1 MMLNYLKESFFI
13 SLNAIIA
20 NKMRSF
26 LTTLGI
32 VIGVCSVVLMSTA
45 IKGVDNSFQ
54 QGISA
59 LGSDV
64 LYIDKFAW
72 FSNEEFWKMRNRPNI
87 RYEDFMRF
95 KSLAKLPLAVAP
107 QAITVR
113 NIKFGEKAA
122 EAIFVTGSTHEF
134 LQTTNFTFK
143 AGRFFSEIESEGG
156 RDVAVL
162 GYELAENLFPNLDPV
177 GMSVKIGGYSYQ
189 VVGVLDKQGSTLLGS
204 FNPDKQV
211 YIPIKSFFRHFGL
224 TRRSITIV
232 VRAPNSQ
239 LLEETK
245 LEAEQVMR
253 QVRGLKAYEESNF
266 SINQQEGLTQIYEQ
280 TVGVI
285 QIGGLFITGLSLF
298 VGAIGIMNI
307 MFVSVK
313 ERTRE
318 IGIRK
323 AIGATRRIIMTQF
336 LMESSII
343 SLIGGLIGLLFAVI
357 LSYVVNQFIPTSVQ
371 VSAVIIAIGISLI
384 TGIVSGLAPAYA
396 AAKLDPVESLRY
408 E

>member
-1 MMLNYLKESFFI
+1 MLVQLKEGLFI
-13 SLNAIIA
+13 SFNAILA
-20 NKMRSF
+20 NKLRSF

-54 QGISA
+54 QGISS

-72 FSNEEFWKMRNRPNI
+72 FGNEEFWRMRNRPNI
-87 RYEDFMRF
+87 TYDDYLKF
-95 KSLAKLPLAVAP
+95 KSLVRLPLAVAP

-113 NIKFGEKAA
+113 NLKFLDRTA
-122 EAIFVTGSTHEF
+122 ESIFITGTTSDY
-134 LQTTNFTFK
+134 LATTNFTFK
-143 AGRFFSEIESEGG
+143 SGRFFSEIESESG
-156 RDVAVL
+156 RDVCVI
-162 GYELAENLFPNLDPV
+162 GYELAENLFPNLEPV
-177 GMSVKIGGYSYQ
+177 GMTIKIAGHPYTI
-189 VVGVLDKQGSTLLGS
+189 VGVLDKQGSTLLGS

-211 YIPIKSFFRHFGL
+211 YIPIKSLARHFGINV
-224 TRRSITIV
+224 RSITIV
-232 VRAPNSQ
+232 VRAKNSQ

-245 LEAEQVMR
+245 LEAQQVMR
-253 QVRGLKAYEESNF
+253 QVRRLKAYESENF
-266 SINQQEGLTQIYEQ
+266 SINQQEGLTNIYKQ
-280 TVGVI
+280 TVGII
-285 QIGGLFITGLSLF
+285 QVGGLIITGLSLF

-323 AIGATRRIIMTQF
+323 AIGATRKIIMTQF
-336 LMESSII
+336 LLEASII
-343 SLIGGLIGLLFAVI
+343 SLIGGLIGLFFAIV

-371 VSAVIIAIGISLI
+371 ISAVIIAILISFL
-384 TGIVSGLAPAYA
+384 TGIISGLAPAYT

>member
-1 MMLNYLKESFFI
+1 MLNQLKEGLFI
-13 SLNAIIA
+13 SFNAILA

-54 QGISA
+54 QGISS

-72 FSNEEFWKMRNRPNI
+72 FGNEEFWKMRNRPNI
-87 RYEDFMRF
+87 TYEDFLKF
-95 KSLAKLPLAVAP
+95 KSLAKLPIAIAP
-107 QAITVR
+107 QAISIR
-113 NIKFGEKAA
+113 NVKFRDRTA
-122 EAIFVTGSTHEF
+122 ESIFITGSTNEF
-134 LQTTNFTFK
+134 LGTTNFTFK
-143 AGRFFSEIESEGG
+143 SGRFFNEIESEGG

-162 GYELAENLFPNLDPV
+162 GFDIAENLFPNLDPV
-177 GMSVKIGGYSYQ
+177 GMTVKIGGYTYQ
-189 VVGVLDKQGSTLLGS
+189 VIGVLNKQGSTLLGS

-211 YIPIKSFFRHFGL
+211 YVPIKSLFRHFGL
-224 TRRSITIV
+224 NWRTITIV

-239 LLEETK
+239 LLDETK
-245 LEAEQVMR
+245 LEAEQIMR
-253 QVRGLKAYEESNF
+253 QIRRLKAYEEANF
-266 SINQQEGLTQIYEQ
+266 SINQQEGLTQIYER

-285 QIGGLFITGLSLF
+285 QIGGLLITGLSLF

-323 AIGATRRIIMTQF
+323 AIGATRKIIMTQF
-336 LMESSII
+336 LLEASII
-343 SLIGGLIGLLFAVI
+343 SLIGGFIGLFFAVV

-371 VSAVIIAIGISLI
+371 ISSVVLAIIISFL
-384 TGIVSGLAPAYA
+384 TGIISGLAPAYT

>member
-1 MMLNYLKESFFI
+1 MFNYLKESFFI
-13 SLNAIIA
+13 SFNAIIA

-32 VIGVCSVVLMSTA
+32 VIGICSVVLMSTA

-54 QGISA
+54 QGISS

-87 RYEDFMRF
+87 TYEDFLKF
-95 KSLAKLPLAVAP
+95 KSLVKLPIAVAP
-107 QAITVR
+107 QAITIR
-113 NIKFGEKAA
+113 NIKFRDKTA
-122 EAIFVTGSTHEF
+122 ESIFITGSTNEF
-134 LQTTNFTFK
+134 LATTNFTFK
-143 AGRFFSEIESEGG
+143 SGRFFTEVESEGG

-162 GYELAENLFPNLDPV
+162 GFDLAENLFPNLNPV
-177 GMSVKIGGYSYQ
+177 GFSIKIGGYNYQ
-189 VVGVLDKQGSTLLGS
+189 IVGVLDKQGSTLLGS

-211 YIPIKSFFRHFGL
+211 YIPIKSLFKHFGL
-224 TRRSITIV
+224 NRRTITIV
-232 VRAPNSQ
+232 VRAPDSQ
-239 LLEETK
+239 SLEETK
-245 LEAEQVMR
+245 IEAEQIMR
-253 QVRGLKAYEESNF
+253 QVRKLKSYEPANF
-266 SINQQEGLTQIYEQ
+266 SINQQEGLTQIYNQ

-285 QIGGLFITGLSLF
+285 KIGGLFITALSLF

-336 LMESSII
+336 LMEASII
-343 SLIGGLIGLLFAVI
+343 SLIGGIIGLLLAVI
-357 LSYVVNQFIPTSVQ
+357 LSYLVNQFIPTSVQ
-371 VSAVIIAIGISLI
+371 ISAVVLAIIISFI
-384 TGIVSGLAPAYA
+384 TGIISGLAPAYS

>member
-1 MMLNYLKESFFI
+1 MFNQVKEGLFI
-13 SLNAIIA
+13 SFNAILA

-54 QGISA
+54 QGISS

-72 FSNEEFWKMRNRPNI
+72 FGNEEFWKMRNRPNI
-87 RYEDFMRF
+87 TFEDYLKF
-95 KSLAKLPLAVAP
+95 KSLAKLPIAVAP
-107 QAITVR
+107 
-113 NIKFGEKAA
+113 
-122 EAIFVTGSTHEF
+122 EAISIRNVKFKDRTAESIFITGSTNDF
-134 LQTTNFTFK
+134 LETTNFSFK
-143 AGRFFSEIESEGG
+143 SGRFFNEIESDGG

-162 GYELAENLFPNLDPV
+162 GFDIAEKLFPNLNPI
-177 GMSVKIGGYSYQ
+177 GFTIKIGGFSYQ
-189 VVGVLDKQGSTLLGS
+189 VIGVLNKQGSTLLGS
-204 FNPDKQV
+204 FNPDKQIYV
-211 YIPIKSFFRHFGL
+211 PIKSLFRHFGL
-224 TRRSITIV
+224 NWRTITIV

-245 LEAEQVMR
+245 LEAEQIMR
-253 QVRGLKAYEESNF
+253 QIRKLKAYEEANF
-266 SINQQEGLTQIYEQ
+266 SINQQEGLTQIYER

-285 QIGGLFITGLSLF
+285 QIGGLLITGLSLF

-323 AIGATRRIIMTQF
+323 AIGATRSTIMTQF
-336 LMESSII
+336 LLEASII
-343 SLIGGLIGLLFAVI
+343 SSIGGLIGLFFAII

-371 VSAVIIAIGISLI
+371 ISAIVIAILISFI
-384 TGIVSGLAPAYA
+384 TGIISGLAPAYT

>member
-1 MMLNYLKESFFI
+1 MFSYLKESFII
-13 SLNAIIA
+13 SISAIIA

-54 QGISA
+54 QGISS

-87 RYEDFMRF
+87 VYDDYVKF
-95 KSLAKLPLAVAP
+95 KSLAKLPIAVAP

-113 NIKFGEKAA
+113 NIKFRDRTA
-122 EAIFVTGSTHEF
+122 EAIFITGSTHEY
-134 LQTTNFTFK
+134 LATTNFTFK
-143 AGRFFSEIESEGG
+143 SGRFFTELESEGG

-162 GYELAENLFPNLDPV
+162 GYELAENLFPNLDPI
-177 GMSVKIGGYSYQ
+177 GMTIKIAGHNYQ
-189 VVGVLDKQGSTLLGS
+189 VIGVLNKQGSTLLGS

-211 YIPIKSFFRHFGL
+211 YIPVKSLFNNFGI
-224 TRRSITIV
+224 TRRTITIV
-232 VRAPNSQ
+232 VRAPSSQ

-245 LEAEQVMR
+245 IEAEQVMR
-253 QVRGLKAYEESNF
+253 QVRRLKSYEPADF
-266 SINQQEGLTQIYEQ
+266 SINQQEGLTRIYEQ
-280 TVGVI
+280 TVGI
-285 QIGGLFITGLSLF
+285 IKIGGLFITGLSLF

-323 AIGATRRIIMTQF
+323 AIGATRRIILTQF
-336 LMESSII
+336 LMEASII
-343 SLIGGLIGLLFAVI
+343 SLIGGMIGLLFAII
-357 LSYVVNQFIPTSVQ
+357 LSYVVNQFVPTSVQ
-371 VSAVIIAIGISLI
+371 VSAVILAIVISLL
-384 TGIVSGLAPAYA
+384 TGVISGFAPAYT

>member
-1 MMLNYLKESFFI
+1 MFNQIKEGLFI
-13 SLNAIIA
+13 SFNAILA

-54 QGISA
+54 QGISS

-72 FSNEEFWKMRNRPNI
+72 FGNEEFWKMRNRPNI
-87 RYEDFMRF
+87 TYEDYLKF
-95 KSLAKLPLAVAP
+95 KSLAKIPIAVAP
-107 QAITVR
+107 QAISIR
-113 NIKFGEKAA
+113 NVKYRDRTA
-122 EAIFVTGSTHEF
+122 ESIFITGSTNDY
-134 LQTTNFTFK
+134 LATTNFSFK
-143 AGRFFSEIESEGG
+143 YGRFFNEIESESG

-162 GYELAENLFPNLDPV
+162 GYDIAENLFPNLDPI
-177 GMSVKIGGYSYQ
+177 GMTIRIGAHTFQ
-189 VVGVLDKQGSTLLGS
+189 VVGVLNKQGSTLLGS
-204 FNPDKQV
+204 FNPDKQIYV
-211 YIPIKSFFRHFGL
+211 PIKSLFRHFGL
-224 TRRSITIV
+224 NWRTVTIV

-239 LLEETK
+239 MLEETK
-245 LEAEQVMR
+245 LEAEQIMR
-253 QVRGLKAYEESNF
+253 QIRRLKAYEEANF
-266 SINQQEGLTQIYEQ
+266 SINQQEALTQIYER

-285 QIGGLFITGLSLF
+285 QIGGLLITGLSLF

-323 AIGATRRIIMTQF
+323 AIGATRKIIMTQF
-336 LMESSII
+336 LLEASII
-343 SLIGGLIGLLFAVI
+343 SLIGGFIGLFFAIV

-371 VSAVIIAIGISLI
+371 LSAVILAIFISFI
-384 TGIVSGLAPAYA
+384 TGIISGLAPAYT

>member
-1 MMLNYLKESFFI
+1 MFNQIKEGFFI
-13 SLNAIIA
+13 SFNSIIA
-20 NKMRSF
+20 NKLRSF

-54 QGISA
+54 QGISS

-72 FSNEEFWKMRNRPNI
+72 FGNEEFWKMRNRPNI
-87 RYEDFMRF
+87 TFEDYLKF
-95 KSLAKLPLAVAP
+95 KSLAKIPIAVAP
-107 QAITVR
+107 QAISVR
-113 NIKFGEKAA
+113 SVKFRDRTA
-122 EAIFVTGSTHEF
+122 ESVFITGSTNDYLE
-134 LQTTNFTFK
+134 TTNFNFK
-143 AGRFFSEIESEGG
+143 SGRFFNEIESDGG
-156 RDVAVL
+156 RNVAVL
-162 GYELAENLFPNLDPV
+162 GFDIAENLFPNLDPV
-177 GMSVKIGGYSYQ
+177 GMPVKIGGHTYY
-189 VVGVLDKQGSTLLGS
+189 VIGVLKKQGSTLLGS

-211 YIPIKSFFRHFGL
+211 YIPIKSLFQHFGL
-224 TRRSITIV
+224 NWRSITIV

-245 LEAEQVMR
+245 IEAEQIMR
-253 QVRGLKAYEESNF
+253 QIRRLKAYEDANF
-266 SINQQEGLTQIYEQ
+266 SINQQEGLTKIYEQ

-285 QIGGLFITGLSLF
+285 QIGGLLITGLSLF

-323 AIGATRRIIMTQF
+323 AIGATRRAIMIQF
-336 LMESSII
+336 LLEASII
-343 SLIGGLIGLLFAVI
+343 SLIGGLIGLLIAII

-371 VSAVIIAIGISLI
+371 ISAVVMAILISFI
-384 TGIVSGLAPAYA
+384 TGILSGLAPAYT

>member
-1 MMLNYLKESFFI
+1 MLNQLKEGLFI
-13 SLNAIIA
+13 SFNSILA

-54 QGISA
+54 QGISS

-72 FSNEEFWKMRNRPNI
+72 FGNEEFWKMRNRPNI
-87 RYEDFMRF
+87 TYEDYLKF
-95 KSLAKLPLAVAP
+95 KSLAKLPIAIAP
-107 QAITVR
+107 EAISVR
-113 NIKFGEKAA
+113 NVKFRDRTA
-122 EAIFVTGSTHEF
+122 ESIFITGSTDEY
-134 LQTTNFTFK
+134 LATTNFTFK
-143 AGRFFSEIESEGG
+143 SGRFFNDIESDGG
-156 RDVAVL
+156 RNVCVL
-162 GYELAENLFPNLDPV
+162 GFEIAENLFPNLDPI
-177 GMSVKIGGYSYQ
+177 GMTVKIGGHNYN
-189 VVGVLDKQGSTLLGS
+189 VIGVLKKQGSTLLGS
-204 FNPDKQV
+204 FNPDKQIYV
-211 YIPIKSFFRHFGL
+211 PIKSLFRHFGL
-224 TRRSITIV
+224 NWRSIIIV
-232 VRAPNSQ
+232 VRATNSQ
-239 LLEETK
+239 MLEETK
-245 LEAEQVMR
+245 IEAEQIMR
-253 QVRGLKAYEESNF
+253 QIRKLKAYEESNF
-266 SINQQEGLTQIYEQ
+266 SINQQEGLTKIYEQ

-285 QIGGLFITGLSLF
+285 QIGGLLITGLSLF

-323 AIGATRRIIMTQF
+323 AIGATRKIIMSQF
-336 LMESSII
+336 LLEASII
-343 SLIGGLIGLLFAVI
+343 SLIGGLIGLFLAII
-357 LSYVVNQFIPTSVQ
+357 LSFVINQFIPTSVQ
-371 VSAVIIAIGISLI
+371 ISAVIIAIFISFI
-384 TGIVSGLAPAYA
+384 TGILSGIAPAYA

>member
-1 MMLNYLKESFFI
+1 MFTYIKENFLISFN
-13 SLNAIIA
+13 SIIA

-54 QGISA
+54 QGISS

-87 RYEDFMRF
+87 TYEDYLKF
-95 KSLAKLPLAVAP
+95 KALVKLPVAVAP

-113 NIKFGEKAA
+113 NIKFRDKTA
-122 EAIFVTGSTHEF
+122 ESIFITGSTSDF
-134 LQTTNFTFK
+134 LATTNFTFK
-143 AGRFFSEIESEGG
+143 LGRFFTEVESEGG

-162 GYELAENLFPNLDPV
+162 GFDLAENLFPNLDPV
-177 GMSVKIGGYSYQ
+177 GMTIKIGGYTYQ
-189 VVGVLDKQGSTLLGS
+189 VVGVLNKQGSTLLGS

-211 YIPIKSFFRHFGL
+211 YIPIKSLFKHFGL
-224 TRRSITIV
+224 NWRSITIV

-245 LEAEQVMR
+245 IEAEQVMR
-253 QVRGLKAYEESNF
+253 QVRRLKSYEPPNF
-266 SINQQEGLTQIYEQ
+266 SINQQEGLTQIYER

-285 QIGGLFITGLSLF
+285 KIGGLFITGLSLF

-323 AIGATRRIIMTQF
+323 AIGATRRIILTQF
-336 LMESSII
+336 LMEASII
-343 SLIGGLIGLLFAVI
+343 SMIGGLIGLFFAVV

-371 VSAVIIAIGISLI
+371 LSAVILAIVISLL
-384 TGIVSGLAPAYA
+384 TGIISGLAPAYT

>member
-1 MMLNYLKESFFI
+1 MFTQLKEAFVISFR
-13 SLNAIIA
+13 AIFS

-54 QGISA
+54 QGISS

-72 FSNEEFWKMRNRPNI
+72 FSNEDFWKMRNRPNI
-87 RYEDFMRF
+87 TYEDFEKF
-95 KSLAKLPLAVAP
+95 SAIVKLPLAVAP
-107 QAITVR
+107 SVITVR
-113 NIKFGEKAA
+113 NIKHRQFTA
-122 EAIFVTGSTHEF
+122 EQIFITGSTSDY
-134 LQTTNFTFK
+134 LQTTNFTFRS
-143 AGRFFSEIESEGG
+143 GRFFTEIESEGG
-156 RDVAVL
+156 RDVVVL
-162 GYELAENLFPNLDPV
+162 GYELAENLFPNINPI
-177 GMSVKIGGYSYQ
+177 GSYVKIGGFNYQ
-189 VVGVLDKQGSTLLGS
+189 VVGVLDKQGSNLLGS
-204 FNPDKQV
+204 FNPDKQA
-211 YIPIKSFFRHFGL
+211 YIPIKSLFKHFGL
-224 TRRSITIV
+224 NQRSVTIV
-232 VRAPNSQ
+232 VRAQNSN
-239 LLEETK
+239 LLEDTR
-245 LEAEQVMR
+245 LEAEQAMR
-253 QVRGLKAYEESNF
+253 QVRRLKAYEPPNF
-266 SINQQEGLTQIYEQ
+266 SINQQEGLMNIYRQ

-323 AIGATRRIIMTQF
+323 AVGATRKNILFQF
-336 LMESSII
+336 LLEASII
-343 SLIGGLIGLLFAVI
+343 SMIGGLIGLFFAIV

-371 VSAVIIAIGISLI
+371 FSAVIIAILISLI
-384 TGIVSGLAPAYA
+384 TGIVSGIAPAYT

>member
-1 MMLNYLKESFFI
+1 MLNQLKEGLFI
-13 SLNAIIA
+13 SFNAILA

-54 QGISA
+54 QGISS

-72 FSNEEFWKMRNRPNI
+72 FGNEEFWKMRNRPNI
-87 RYEDFMRF
+87 TYEDYLKF
-95 KSLAKLPLAVAP
+95 KSLAKLPIAIAP
-107 QAITVR
+107 QAISVR
-113 NIKFGEKAA
+113 NVKFRERTA
-122 EAIFVTGSTHEF
+122 ESIFITGSTDEY
-134 LQTTNFTFK
+134 LATTNFTFK
-143 AGRFFSEIESEGG
+143 SGRFFNEIESEGG

-162 GYELAENLFPNLDPV
+162 GYDVAENLFPNLEPV
-177 GMSVKIGGYSYQ
+177 GMTVKIGGYSYQ
-189 VVGVLDKQGSTLLGS
+189 VIGVLNKQGSTLLGS

-211 YIPIKSFFRHFGL
+211 YVPIKSLFRHFGL
-224 TRRSITIV
+224 NWRTITIV

-245 LEAEQVMR
+245 LEAEQIMR
-253 QVRGLKAYEESNF
+253 QVRRLKAYEEANF
-266 SINQQEGLTQIYEQ
+266 SINQQEGLTQIYKN

-285 QIGGLFITGLSLF
+285 QIGGLLITGLSLF

-323 AIGATRRIIMTQF
+323 AIGATKKIIMTQF
-336 LMESSII
+336 LLESSII
-343 SLIGGLIGLLFAVI
+343 SLIGGLIGLFFAII
-357 LSYVVNQFIPTSVQ
+357 LSYVINQFIPTSVQ
-371 VSAVIIAIGISLI
+371 ISAVVLAIFISFL
-384 TGIVSGLAPAYA
+384 TGIVSGIAPAWA

>member
-1 MMLNYLKESFFI
+1 MFSYIKENFLI
-13 SLNAIIA
+13 SINAIIA

-54 QGISA
+54 QGISS

-72 FSNEEFWKMRNRPNI
+72 FSNEEFWRMRNRPNI
-87 RYEDFMRF
+87 TFEDYLKF
-95 KSLAKLPLAVAP
+95 KSLVKLPIAVAP

-113 NIKFGEKAA
+113 NIKFRDKTA
-122 EAIFVTGSTHEF
+122 EAIFITGSTSDF
-134 LQTTNFTFK
+134 LATTNFTFK
-143 AGRFFSEIESEGG
+143 SGRFFTEVESEGG

-162 GYELAENLFPNLDPV
+162 GYELAENLFPNLDPI
-177 GMSVKIGGYSYQ
+177 GMTVKIGGHTYQ
-189 VVGVLDKQGSTLLGS
+189 VVGVLNKQGSTLLGS

-211 YIPIKSFFRHFGL
+211 YIPIKSLFKHFGL

-245 LEAEQVMR
+245 IEAEQVMR
-253 QVRGLKAYEESNF
+253 QVRKLKSYENPDF

-285 QIGGLFITGLSLF
+285 KIGGLFITGLSLF

-323 AIGATRRIIMTQF
+323 AIGATRKIILTQF
-336 LMESSII
+336 LMEASII
-343 SLIGGLIGLLFAVI
+343 SMLGGLIGLFFAII
-357 LSYVVNQFIPTSVQ
+357 LSYVVNQFVPTSVQ
-371 VSAVIIAIGISLI
+371 VSAVILAIVISFL
-384 TGIVSGLAPAYA
+384 TGIVSGLAPAYT

>member
-1 MMLNYLKESFFI
+1 MINQIKEGLFI
-13 SLNAIIA
+13 SINAIFA

-54 QGISA
+54 QGISS

-72 FSNEEFWKMRNRPNI
+72 FGNEEFWKMRNRPNI
-87 RYEDFMRF
+87 TFEDYLRF
-95 KSLAKLPLAVAP
+95 KSLAKLPIAIAP
-107 QAITVR
+107 QALTVR
-113 NIKFGEKAA
+113 NVKFRDRTA
-122 EAIFVTGSTHEF
+122 ESIFITGSTNEF
-134 LQTTNFTFK
+134 LATTNFTFK
-143 AGRFFSEIESEGG
+143 SGRFFNEIESDGG

-162 GYELAENLFPNLDPV
+162 GYDIAENLFPNLDPI
-177 GMSVKIGGYSYQ
+177 GMTVKIGGHSYY
-189 VVGVLDKQGSTLLGS
+189 VIGVLKKQGSTLLGS

-211 YIPIKSFFRHFGL
+211 YVPIKSLFRHFGL
-224 TRRSITIV
+224 NWRSIIIV

-245 LEAEQVMR
+245 IEAEQIMR
-253 QVRGLKAYEESNF
+253 QIRRLKAYESANF
-266 SINQQEGLTQIYEQ
+266 SINQQEGLTKIYEQ

-285 QIGGLFITGLSLF
+285 QIGGLLITGLSLF

-323 AIGATRRIIMTQF
+323 A
-336 LMESSII
+336 
-343 SLIGGLIGLLFAVI
+343 
-357 LSYVVNQFIPTSVQ
+357 
-371 VSAVIIAIGISLI
+371 
-384 TGIVSGLAPAYA
+384 
-396 AAKLDPVESLRY
+396 
-408 E
+408 

>member
-1 MMLNYLKESFFI
+1 MFTQIKEGLFI
-13 SLNAIIA
+13 SFNAIIS

-54 QGISA
+54 QGISS

-87 RYEDFMRF
+87 TYEDYLKF
-95 KSLAKLPLAVAP
+95 KSLARLPIAVAP
-107 QAITVR
+107 QAITIR
-113 NIKFGEKAA
+113 NIKFRDRTA
-122 EAIFVTGSTHEF
+122 ESIFITGSTNEF
-134 LQTTNFTFK
+134 LGTTNFTFK
-143 AGRFFSEIESEGG
+143 SGRFFSELESEGG
-156 RDVAVL
+156 RDVAVI
-162 GYELAENLFPNLDPV
+162 GYDLAENLFPNLDPI
-177 GMSVKIGGYSYQ
+177 GMNIKIGGYTYQ
-189 VVGVLDKQGSTLLGS
+189 VVGVLNKQGSTLLGS

-211 YIPIKSFFRHFGL
+211 YIPIKSLFRHFGL
-224 TRRSITIV
+224 NWRSITIV
-232 VRAPNSQ
+232 VRAPSSE

-245 LEAEQVMR
+245 IEAEQVMR
-253 QVRGLKAYEESNF
+253 QVRRLKAYEQANF

-285 QIGGLFITGLSLF
+285 QIGGLLITGLSLF

-323 AIGATRRIIMTQF
+323 AIGATRKIILIQF
-336 LMESSII
+336 LLEASII
-343 SLIGGLIGLLFAVI
+343 SLIGGMIGLFFAVI
-357 LSYVVNQFIPTSVQ
+357 LSFVVNQFIPTSVQ
-371 VSAVIIAIGISLI
+371 LSAVILAILISFL
-384 TGIVSGLAPAYA
+384 TGIISGLAPAYT

>member
-1 MMLNYLKESFFI
+1 MINQIKEGLFI
-13 SLNAIIA
+13 SLNAIFA

-54 QGISA
+54 QGISS

-72 FSNEEFWKMRNRPNI
+72 FGNEEFWKMRNRPNI
-87 RYEDFMRF
+87 TFEDYLRF
-95 KSLAKLPLAVAP
+95 KSLAKLPIAIAP
-107 QAITVR
+107 EAITVR
-113 NIKFGEKAA
+113 NVKFRDRTA
-122 EAIFVTGSTHEF
+122 ESIFITGSTNEF
-134 LQTTNFTFK
+134 LATTNFTFK
-143 AGRFFSEIESEGG
+143 SGRFFNEIESDGG

-162 GYELAENLFPNLDPV
+162 GYDIAENLFPNLDPV
-177 GMSVKIGGYSYQ
+177 GMTVKIGGHSYY
-189 VVGVLDKQGSTLLGS
+189 VIGVLKKQGSTLLGS
-204 FNPDKQV
+204 YNPDKQV
-211 YIPIKSFFRHFGL
+211 YVPIKSLFRHFGL
-224 TRRSITIV
+224 NWRSIIIV

-245 LEAEQVMR
+245 IEAEQIMR
-253 QVRGLKAYEESNF
+253 QIRRLKAYEPANF
-266 SINQQEGLTQIYEQ
+266 SINQQEGLTKIYEQ

-285 QIGGLFITGLSLF
+285 QIGGLLITGLSLF

-323 AIGATRRIIMTQF
+323 AIGATRKVIMTQF
-336 LMESSII
+336 LLEASII
-343 SLIGGLIGLLFAVI
+343 SLIGGLIGLFFAIV

-371 VSAVIIAIGISLI
+371 ISAVILAIFISFF
-384 TGIVSGLAPAYA
+384 TGIISGLAPAYT

>member
-1 MMLNYLKESFFI
+1 MINQIKEGLFI
-13 SLNAIIA
+13 SFNAILA

-54 QGISA
+54 QGISS

-72 FSNEEFWKMRNRPNI
+72 FGNEEFWKMRNRPNI
-87 RYEDFMRF
+87 TYEDYLKF
-95 KSLAKLPLAVAP
+95 KSLAKLPIAVAP
-107 QAITVR
+107 QAISVR
-113 NIKFGEKAA
+113 NVKFRDRTA
-122 EAIFVTGSTHEF
+122 EAIFITGSTNEY
-134 LQTTNFTFK
+134 LGTTNFTFK
-143 AGRFFSEIESEGG
+143 AGRFFNEIESEGG

-162 GYELAENLFPNLDPV
+162 GYEIAENLFPNLNPI
-177 GMSVKIGGYSYQ
+177 GMNVKIGGHTYQ
-189 VVGVLDKQGSTLLGS
+189 VIGVLNKQGSTLLGS
-204 FNPDKQV
+204 FNPDKQI
-211 YIPIKSFFRHFGL
+211 YIPIKSLFRHFGL
-224 TRRSITIV
+224 NWRTITIV

-245 LEAEQVMR
+245 LEAEQIMR
-253 QVRGLKAYEESNF
+253 QIRRLKAYEEANF

-285 QIGGLFITGLSLF
+285 QIGGLLITSLSLF
-298 VGAIGIMNI
+298 VGAIGIMNM

-323 AIGATRRIIMTQF
+323 AIGATRKTIMIQF
-336 LMESSII
+336 LLEASII
-343 SLIGGLIGLLFAVI
+343 SLIGGLIGLFFAIV

-371 VSAVIIAIGISLI
+371 ISAVVLAIFISFL
-384 TGIVSGLAPAYA
+384 TGIISGLAPAYA

>member
-1 MMLNYLKESFFI
+1 MFNYIKENFLISFN
-13 SLNAIIA
+13 SIIA

-54 QGISA
+54 QGISS

-87 RYEDFMRF
+87 TYEDYLKF
-95 KSLAKLPLAVAP
+95 KALVKLPVAVAP

-113 NIKFGEKAA
+113 NIKFRDKTA
-122 EAIFVTGSTHEF
+122 ESIFITGSTSDF
-134 LQTTNFTFK
+134 LATTNFTFK
-143 AGRFFSEIESEGG
+143 SGRFFTEVESEGG

-162 GYELAENLFPNLDPV
+162 GFDLAENLFPNLDPI
-177 GMSVKIGGYSYQ
+177 GMTIKIGGYTYQ
-189 VVGVLDKQGSTLLGS
+189 VVGVLNKQGSTLLGS

-211 YIPIKSFFRHFGL
+211 YIPIKSLFKHFGL
-224 TRRSITIV
+224 NWRSITIV
-232 VRAPNSQ
+232 VRAQNSQ

-245 LEAEQVMR
+245 IEAEQVMR
-253 QVRGLKAYEESNF
+253 QVRRLKSYEPPNF
-266 SINQQEGLTQIYEQ
+266 SINQQEGLTQIYER

-285 QIGGLFITGLSLF
+285 KIGGLFITGLSLF

-323 AIGATRRIIMTQF
+323 AIGATRRIILTQF
-336 LMESSII
+336 LMEASII
-343 SLIGGLIGLLFAVI
+343 SMIGGLIGLFFAVV

-371 VSAVIIAIGISLI
+371 LSAVILAIVISLL
-384 TGIVSGLAPAYA
+384 TGIISGLAPAYT

>member
-1 MMLNYLKESFFI
+1 MLVQLKEGLFI
-13 SLNAIIA
+13 SFNAILA
-20 NKMRSF
+20 NKLRSF

-54 QGISA
+54 QGISS

-72 FSNEEFWKMRNRPNI
+72 FGNEEFWRMRNRPNI
-87 RYEDFMRF
+87 TYDDYLKF
-95 KSLAKLPLAVAP
+95 KSLVRLPLAVAP

-113 NIKFGEKAA
+113 NLKFLDRTA
-122 EAIFVTGSTHEF
+122 ESIFITGTTSDY
-134 LQTTNFTFK
+134 LATTNFTFK
-143 AGRFFSEIESEGG
+143 SGRFFSEIESESG
-156 RDVAVL
+156 RDVCVI
-162 GYELAENLFPNLDPV
+162 GYELAENLFPNLEPV
-177 GMSVKIGGYSYQ
+177 GMTIKIAGHPYTI
-189 VVGVLDKQGSTLLGS
+189 VGVLDKQGSTLLGS

-211 YIPIKSFFRHFGL
+211 YIPIKSLARHFGINV
-224 TRRSITIV
+224 RSITIV
-232 VRAPNSQ
+232 VRAKNSQ

-245 LEAEQVMR
+245 LEAQQVMR
-253 QVRGLKAYEESNF
+253 QVRRLKAYESENF
-266 SINQQEGLTQIYEQ
+266 SINQQEGLTNIYKQ
-280 TVGVI
+280 TVGII
-285 QIGGLFITGLSLF
+285 QVGGLIITGLSLF

-323 AIGATRRIIMTQF
+323 AIGATRKIIMTQF
-336 LMESSII
+336 LLEASII
-343 SLIGGLIGLLFAVI
+343 SLIGGLIGLFFAIVLI
-357 LSYVVNQFIPTSVQ
+357 YVVNQFIPTSVQ
-371 VSAVIIAIGISLI
+371 ISAVIIAILISFL
-384 TGIVSGLAPAYA
+384 TGIISGLAPAYT

>member
-1 MMLNYLKESFFI
+1 MFNQIKEGLFI
-13 SLNAIIA
+13 SFNAILA

-54 QGISA
+54 QGISS

-72 FSNEEFWKMRNRPNI
+72 FGNEEFWKMRNRPNI
-87 RYEDFMRF
+87 SYEDYLKF
-95 KSLAKLPLAVAP
+95 KSLARLPIAIAP
-107 QAITVR
+107 QAISVR
-113 NIKFGEKAA
+113 NVKFRDRVA
-122 EAIFVTGSTHEF
+122 EAIFITGSTSDY
-134 LQTTNFTFK
+134 LGTTNFTFK
-143 AGRFFSEIESEGG
+143 SGRFFNEVESDGG

-162 GYELAENLFPNLDPV
+162 GFDLAENLFPNLNPV
-177 GMSVKIGGYSYQ
+177 GMTIKIGGYSYQ
-189 VVGVLDKQGSTLLGS
+189 VIGVLNKQGSTLLGS
-204 FNPDKQV
+204 FNPDKQI
-211 YIPIKSFFRHFGL
+211 YIPIKSLFRHFGL
-224 TRRSITIV
+224 NWRTITIV
-232 VRAPNSQ
+232 VRATNSQ

-245 LEAEQVMR
+245 LEAEQIMR
-253 QVRGLKAYEESNF
+253 QVRKLKAYEEANF
-266 SINQQEGLTQIYEQ
+266 SINQQEGLTQIYEK

-285 QIGGLFITGLSLF
+285 QIGGLLITGLSLF

-336 LMESSII
+336 LLEASII
-343 SLIGGLIGLLFAVI
+343 SLIGGLIGLFFAIV

-371 VSAVIIAIGISLI
+371 ISSVILAIFISFM
-384 TGIVSGLAPAYA
+384 TGIISGLAPAYT

>member
-1 MMLNYLKESFFI
+1 MLNQLKEGLFI
-13 SLNAIIA
+13 SFNAILA

-54 QGISA
+54 QGISS

-72 FSNEEFWKMRNRPNI
+72 FGNEEFWKMRNRPNI
-87 RYEDFMRF
+87 TYEDFLKF
-95 KSLAKLPLAVAP
+95 KSLAKLPIAIAP
-107 QAITVR
+107 QAISIR
-113 NIKFGEKAA
+113 NVKFRDRTA
-122 EAIFVTGSTHEF
+122 ESIFITGSTNEF
-134 LQTTNFTFK
+134 LGTTNFTFK
-143 AGRFFSEIESEGG
+143 SGRFFNEIESEGG

-162 GYELAENLFPNLDPV
+162 GFDIAENLFPNLDPV
-177 GMSVKIGGYSYQ
+177 GMTVKIGGYTYQ
-189 VVGVLDKQGSTLLGS
+189 VIGVLNKQGSTLLGS

-211 YIPIKSFFRHFGL
+211 YVPIKSLFRHFGL
-224 TRRSITIV
+224 NWRTITIV

-239 LLEETK
+239 LLDETK
-245 LEAEQVMR
+245 LEAEQIMR
-253 QVRGLKAYEESNF
+253 QIRRLKAYEEANF
-266 SINQQEGLTQIYEQ
+266 SINQQEGLTQIYER

-285 QIGGLFITGLSLF
+285 QIGGLLITGLSLF

-323 AIGATRRIIMTQF
+323 AIGATRKIIMTQF
-336 LMESSII
+336 LLEASII
-343 SLIGGLIGLLFAVI
+343 SLIGGFIGLFFAVV

-371 VSAVIIAIGISLI
+371 ISAVVLAIIISFL
-384 TGIVSGLAPAYA
+384 TGIISGLAPAYT

>member
-1 MMLNYLKESFFI
+1 MFNLIKEGFLI
-13 SLNAIIA
+13 SLNAILA

-26 LTTLGI
+26 LTTLGV

-45 IKGVDNSFQ
+45 IKGVDNSFH
-54 QGISA
+54 QGISS

-72 FSNEEFWKMRNRPNI
+72 FGQEEFWKVRNRPNI
-87 RYEDFMRF
+87 TYEDYLKF
-95 KSLAKLPLAVAP
+95 KSLAKLPIAVAP
-107 QAITVR
+107 QAISVR
-113 NIKFGEKAA
+113 NVKFRDRTA
-122 EAIFVTGSTHEF
+122 ESIFITGSTNEY
-134 LQTTNFTFK
+134 LETTNFTFK
-143 AGRFFSEIESEGG
+143 EGRFFNEIESEGG

-162 GYELAENLFPNLDPV
+162 GYDIAENLFPNLNPI
-177 GMSVKIGGYSYQ
+177 GMMIKIGGHTYQ
-189 VVGVLDKQGSTLLGS
+189 VVGVLNKQGSTILGS

-211 YIPIKSFFRHFGL
+211 YVPIKSLFRHFGL
-224 TRRSITIV
+224 NLRSITIV

-253 QVRGLKAYEESNF
+253 QIRRLKAYEEANF
-266 SINQQEGLTQIYEQ
+266 SINQQEFLNQIYKQ
-280 TVGVI
+280 TVGII
-285 QIGGLFITGLSLF
+285 QIGGLIITGLSLF

-336 LMESSII
+336 LLESSII
-343 SLIGGLIGLLFAVI
+343 SLIGGFIGLFFAIVF
-357 LSYVVNQFIPTSVQ
+357 SYVVNQFIPTSVQ
-371 VSAVIIAIGISLI
+371 ISAVILAIFISFV
-384 TGIVSGLAPAYA
+384 TGILSGIAPAYT

>member
-1 MMLNYLKESFFI
+1 MFNYLKENFLISF
-13 SLNAIIA
+13 NAIIA

-54 QGISA
+54 QGISS

-87 RYEDFMRF
+87 TYEDYLKF
-95 KSLAKLPLAVAP
+95 KSLVKLPIAVAP
-107 QAITVR
+107 EVFTVR
-113 NIKFGEKAA
+113 NVKFREKTA
-122 EAIFVTGSTHEF
+122 ESIFITGSTNEF
-134 LQTTNFTFK
+134 LATTNFTFK
-143 AGRFFSEIESEGG
+143 SGRFFTEIESEGG
-156 RDVAVL
+156 RNVAVL
-162 GYELAENLFPNLDPV
+162 GFELAENLFPNLDPI
-177 GMSVKIGGYSYQ
+177 GLTVKIGGHTYY
-189 VVGVLDKQGSTLLGS
+189 VVGVLNKQGSSLLGS
-204 FNPDKQV
+204 FNPDKQI
-211 YIPIKSFFRHFGL
+211 YIPIKSLFKHFGG

-245 LEAEQVMR
+245 IEAEQVMR
-253 QVRGLKAYEESNF
+253 QVRKLKSYEPANF
-266 SINQQEGLTQIYEQ
+266 SINQQEGLTLIYDQ

-285 QIGGLFITGLSLF
+285 KIGGLFITGLSLF
-298 VGAIGIMNI
+298 VGAIGILNI

-323 AIGATRRIIMTQF
+323 AIGATRKIILTQF
-336 LMESSII
+336 LMEASTI
-343 SLIGGLIGLLFAVI
+343 SMIGGMIGLSIAII
-357 LSYVVNQFIPTSVQ
+357 LSYVINQFVPTSIQ
-371 VSAVIIAIGISLI
+371 ISTIFIAILVSFL
-384 TGIVSGLAPAYA
+384 TGIVSGLAPAYS

>member
-1 MMLNYLKESFFI
+1 MFSKLKESFFI
-13 SLNAIIA
+13 SISAILA

-32 VIGVCSVVLMSTA
+32 IIGVCSVVLMSTA

-54 QGISA
+54 QGISS

-72 FSNEEFWKMRNRPNI
+72 FSSEEFWKMRNRPNI
-87 RYEDFMRF
+87 TYEDYEKF
-95 KSLAKLPLAVAP
+95 KSLVNLPLAVAP
-107 QAITVR
+107 QAISVR
-113 NIKFGEKAA
+113 NIKFREKTA
-122 EAIFVTGSTHEF
+122 EAIFVTGSTTEY
-134 LQTTNFTFK
+134 LETTNFSFK
-143 AGRFFSEIESEGG
+143 SGRFFSEIESESG
-156 RDVAVL
+156 RDVVVL
-162 GYELAENLFPNLDPV
+162 GYDIAETLFGNIDPI
-177 GMSVKIGGYSYQ
+177 GSIVKIGGFNYQ
-189 VVGVLDKQGSTLLGS
+189 VVGVLNKQGSNLLGA
-204 FNPDKQV
+204 FNPDRQV
-211 YIPIKSFFRHFGL
+211 YVPIKSLFRHFGL
-224 TRRSITIV
+224 SWRSITIV
-232 VRAPNSQ
+232 VRAKNSQ

-245 LEAEQVMR
+245 IEAEQVMR
-253 QVRGLKAYEESNF
+253 QVRRLKAYESSDF
-266 SINQQEGLTQIYEQ
+266 SINQQEGLIQIYKN

-323 AIGATRRIIMTQF
+323 AIGATKRIIMAQF

-343 SLIGGLIGLLFAVI
+343 SMIGGLIGLFFAIV
-357 LSYVVNQFIPTSVQ
+357 LSYVIDQFIPTSVQ
-371 VSAVIIAIGISLI
+371 ISAVLIAIVISLL
-384 TGIVSGLAPAYA
+384 TGILSGLAPAYS

>member
-1 MMLNYLKESFFI
+1 MFNYLKENFLISF
-13 SLNAIIA
+13 NAIIA

-54 QGISA
+54 QGISS

-87 RYEDFMRF
+87 TYEDYLKF
-95 KSLAKLPLAVAP
+95 KSLVKLPIAVAP
-107 QAITVR
+107 EVFTVR
-113 NIKFGEKAA
+113 NVKFREKTA
-122 EAIFVTGSTHEF
+122 ESIFITGSTNEF
-134 LQTTNFTFK
+134 LATTNFTFK
-143 AGRFFSEIESEGG
+143 SGRFFTEIESEGG
-156 RDVAVL
+156 RNVAVL
-162 GYELAENLFPNLDPV
+162 GFELAENLFPNLDPI
-177 GMSVKIGGYSYQ
+177 GLTVKIGGHTYY
-189 VVGVLDKQGSTLLGS
+189 VVGILNKQGSTLLGS
-204 FNPDKQV
+204 FNPDKQI
-211 YIPIKSFFRHFGL
+211 YIPIKSLFKHFGG

-245 LEAEQVMR
+245 IEAEQVMR
-253 QVRGLKAYEESNF
+253 QVRKLKSYEPANF
-266 SINQQEGLTQIYEQ
+266 SINQQEGLTLIYDQ

-285 QIGGLFITGLSLF
+285 KIGGLFITGLSLF

-323 AIGATRRIIMTQF
+323 AIGATRKIILTQF
-336 LMESSII
+336 LMEASTI
-343 SLIGGLIGLLFAVI
+343 SMIGGMIGLSIAII
-357 LSYVVNQFIPTSVQ
+357 LSYVINQFVPTSIQ
-371 VSAVIIAIGISLI
+371 ISTIFIAILVSFL
-384 TGIVSGLAPAYA
+384 TGIVSGLAPAYS

>member
-1 MMLNYLKESFFI
+1 MFNLIKEGFLI
-13 SLNAIIA
+13 SLNAILA

-26 LTTLGI
+26 LTTLGV

-45 IKGVDNSFQ
+45 IKGVDNSFH
-54 QGISA
+54 QGISS

-72 FSNEEFWKMRNRPNI
+72 FGQEEFWKVRNRPNI
-87 RYEDFMRF
+87 TYEDYLKF
-95 KSLAKLPLAVAP
+95 KSLAKLPIAVAP

-113 NIKFGEKAA
+113 NVKFRDRTA
-122 EAIFVTGSTHEF
+122 ESIFITGSTNEY
-134 LQTTNFTFK
+134 LETTNFTFK
-143 AGRFFSEIESEGG
+143 EGRFFNEIESEGG

-162 GYELAENLFPNLDPV
+162 GYDIAENLFPNLNPI
-177 GMSVKIGGYSYQ
+177 GMMIKIGGHTYQ
-189 VVGVLDKQGSTLLGS
+189 VVGVLNKQGSTLLGS

-211 YIPIKSFFRHFGL
+211 YVPIKSLFRHFGL
-224 TRRSITIV
+224 NLRSITIV

-253 QVRGLKAYEESNF
+253 QIRRLKAYEEANF
-266 SINQQEGLTQIYEQ
+266 SINQQEFLNQIYKQ
-280 TVGVI
+280 TVGII
-285 QIGGLFITGLSLF
+285 QIGGLIITGLSLF

-336 LMESSII
+336 LLESSII
-343 SLIGGLIGLLFAVI
+343 SLIGGFIGLFFAIV

-371 VSAVIIAIGISLI
+371 ISAVILAIFISFV
-384 TGIVSGLAPAYA
+384 TGILSGIAPAYT